1 MFLNYLKEGALY
13 EQKFTVTSFR
23 EFKEKGKKI
32 SMLTAYDY
40 PTAKILDESGVHA
53 VLVGD
58 SVGTVVL
65 GYEDTIKVT
74 MEDMIHHIKAVAR
87 GIKRAFWWGIY
98 LFYLTIQVY
107 MTV

>member
-1 MFLNYLKEGALY
+1 M
-13 EQKFTVTSFR
+13 S
-23 EFKEKGKKI
+23 
-32 SMLTAYDY
+32 
-40 PTAKILDESGVHA
+40 

-87 GIKRAFWWGIY
+87 GIKRAFLVGDLPFLSYHTGIY
-98 LFYLTIQVY
+98 DSIIEMRGDWAQEGGCKAVKLEGGREIK
-107 MTV
+107 M